1 MLSKPILKQS
11 IQANWKLWLI
21 ITIVASTILSG
32 FIISYDAAG
41 YASIAAAAEGTAFS
55 NILSTLT
62 SLLGSLENFY
72 KLIAVILGIVYVVFT
87 ANNLVVNEVD
97 SGSLAYTLSTPIK
110 RSSVI
115 LTKSLYLILSV
126 TLMYLIISLAG
137 LGASQLQYNNVTGY
151 PITDDVKAAAETL
164 NQEERYLSE
173 RLYLIQEDEYAM
185 REAAVARDM
194 DTEAYAIYLEDLI
207 RNRSYKE
214 AAEIITDERWDIYE
228 DDDDMEDSDIEITT
242 EELLEQP
249 EMLLTSNDALAA
261 GARIYGISINDYR
274 ELVVGE
280 IDALE
285 VVEVENTE
293 PVEEET
299 PEIEPVET
307 EENQEETDETNEN
320 EESEE
325 VEEPVVVQD
334 TVASTPQREVSED
347 NAELLLQTVI
357 DSSATALDM
366 NSEQVRDN
374 LTFIKDP
381 TALALSTQTTGLN
394 TDQII
399 MMANHA
405 MVSSA
410 RSVDRALEFDV
421 ETYFWLSLGLLLLIL
436 AMSSISFFAS
446 TLFNRT
452 GLALAVGGGIPFAFF
467 LITMI
472 QQLMDS
478 ANGLEYMTITTLF
491 DTDAILSSGEFGW
504 GLVALGAI
512 AFVLYTASNIL
523 FTKKDLP
530 L

>member
-1 MLSKPILKQS
+1 MLSKPIFKQS
-11 IQANWKLWLI
+11 IQANWRLWLI
-21 ITIVASTILSG
+21 ITIVASIILSG

-97 SGSLAYTLSTPIK
+97 SGSMAYTLSTPIK

-115 LTKSLYLILSV
+115 LTKAIYLTLSV
-126 TLMYLIISLAG
+126 ILMYLIISSVG

-164 NQEERYLSE
+164 NQKERYLSE

-185 REAAVARDM
+185 REAAVTRDM

-207 RNRSYKE
+207 HHRSYKE

-228 DDDDMEDSDIEITT
+228 DDEDMEDEDIEITT
-242 EELLEQP
+242 DELIEEP

-274 ELVVGE
+274 ELVMSE

-285 VVEVENTE
+285 VAEVDRVETVEAEIDKNEPLETENT
-293 PVEEET
+293 
-299 PEIEPVET
+299 
-307 EENQEETDETNEN
+307 QEDAEQI
-320 EESEE
+320 
-325 VEEPVVVQD
+325 EEPVVIQD
-334 TVASTPQREVSED
+334 PVVSPPQREFSED

-357 DSSATALDM
+357 NSSATALEIS
-366 NSEQVRDN
+366 SEQISDN

-381 TALALSTQTTGLN
+381 KALALSTQTTGLSEE
-394 TDQII
+394 QII
-399 MMANHA
+399 QMANHA

-410 RSVDRALEFDV
+410 RSVDQALEFDI

-478 ANGLEYMTITTLF
+478 ANGLKYMTITTLF
-491 DTDAILSSGEFGW
+491 DTDAILAGGEFGW

-512 AFVLYTASNIL
+512 TFVLYTASNIL

>member
-1 MLSKPILKQS
+1 MLSKPIFKQS
-11 IQANWKLWLI
+11 LQSNWKLWLI
-21 ITIVASTILSG
+21 ITIVASMIISG

-41 YASIAAAAEGTAFS
+41 YASIAEAAEGTAFS

-97 SGSLAYTLSTPIK
+97 SGSMAYTLSTPIK

-115 LTKSLYLILSV
+115 FTKSLYLILSV
-126 TLMYLIISLAG
+126 VLMYTVISLAG
-137 LGASQLQYNNVTGY
+137 LTASQLNYNNVTGY
-151 PITDDVKAAAETL
+151 AITEDVEAAAKTL
-164 NQEERYLSE
+164 NHDEDYLSE
-173 RLYLIQEDEYAM
+173 RLYLIQEDEDVM
-185 REAAVARDM
+185 REAAIARDM
-194 DTEAYAIYLEDLI
+194 DTEAYAIYLEDVI
-207 RNRSYKE
+207 RERSYEE
-214 AAEIITDERWDIYE
+214 AAEIITDERYDIYD
-228 DDDDMEDSDIEITT
+228 DDDDMEDEDIEITM
-242 EELLEQP
+242 EELMEDPGMILD
-249 EMLLTSNDALAA
+249 SNDALAA
-261 GARIYGISINDYR
+261 GARLYGLSTNDYR
-274 ELVVGE
+274 KIILDEMN
-280 IDALE
+280 DLE
-285 VVEVENTE
+285 SSEEA
-293 PVEEET
+293 EEED
-299 PEIEPVET
+299 EEQDDEEQEAEEAAEEEQEPQPT
-307 EENQEETDETNEN
+307 ASQEAT
-320 EESEE
+320 
-325 VEEPVVVQD
+325 
-334 TVASTPQREVSED
+334 TPQRQLTED

-357 DSSATALDM
+357 DSSATALNLSSDQV
-366 NSEQVRDN
+366 SEN
-374 LTFIKDP
+374 LILLKDP
-381 TALALSTQTTGLN
+381 EALVLSTQTTGLN
-394 TDQII
+394 EEQITS
-399 MMANHA
+399 MANHA

-410 RSVDRALEFDV
+410 RSVDKALEFDV
-421 ETYFWLSLGLLLLIL
+421 ETYLWLSLGLLLLIL
-436 AMSSISFFAS
+436 AMSSIAFFAS